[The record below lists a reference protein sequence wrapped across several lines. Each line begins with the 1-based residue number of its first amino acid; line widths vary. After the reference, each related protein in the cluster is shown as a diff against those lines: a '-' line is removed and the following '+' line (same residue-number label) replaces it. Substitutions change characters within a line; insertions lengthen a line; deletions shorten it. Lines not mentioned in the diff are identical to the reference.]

1 MLSTDP
7 SKMSPKYKC
16 MVSGKAR
23 MEPCSG
29 CPNTKGCMSRA
40 MQYKENEEMDMEEKA
55 IVKIGPDGAPV
66 KCAKGADLADC
77 GYKAGAKVCGKCGAM
92 ATQVKEGMEE
102 EDEPMPTEEDD
113 MTEDAAEVAASKKP
127 VASMNP
133 EEESED
139 SEEVVEEEGE
149 EKFMNNDPL
158 DERYIPGSGKK
169 MMFDDPAEERVRL
182 REAGRTRM
190 QQMGKKSADYDE
202 GGFLCGYSREVK
214 SAGSSIC
221 ASCPGGCQPEEDLP
235 TLIEIEGIAA
245 DTFDGKVT
253 DSGYSTDH
261 DVFLVAMDRKSDG
274 EGIVVMFD
282 GSTAECVGWRKKDI
296 GFSEVEVIGFNDAK
310 EIALKSIDGEFVDV
324 ETDVYNGQDA
334 YVVNIKTGESE
345 ATDVYV
351 GLGGEILAVDTLDYA
366 EAAEIAMKRAYST
379 DERNAMAE
387 SGEAME
393 DGSFPIKDT
402 DDLRNAIMAYGRAKN
417 QAAAKAHI
425 MKRAKDLD
433 AADMIPESWTQKS
446 GEEAAFLADLMEFE
460 VLAAEEDI

>member
-55 IVKIGPDGAPV
+55 VVKIGTDGVPV
-66 KCAKGADLADC
+66 KCAKGADLAEC

-92 ATQVKEGMEE
+92 AVQMKEDMEDDE
-102 EDEPMPTEEDD
+102 LMSNEEMDSVEDATKPAPKKKPAALMTPEDE
-113 MTEDAAEVAASKKP
+113 A
-127 VASMNP
+127 
-133 EEESED
+133 ED
-139 SEEVVEEEGE
+139 SEEIMEEEGE
-149 EKFMNNDPL
+149 DKFMNDDPL
-158 DERYIPGSGKK
+158 DEEHIPGSGKK
-169 MMFDDPAEERVRL
+169 MMADDPTEERKRL
-182 REAGRTRM
+182 RQAGRVRM

-202 GGFLCGYSREVK
+202 GGFLCGYSREIK

-245 DTFDGKVT
+245 DTFEGKVT

-282 GSTAECVGWRKKDI
+282 GSTAECVGWRKKEL
-296 GFSEVEVIGFNDAK
+296 GFTEVEVIGFNDAK
-310 EIALKSIDGEFVDV
+310 EIAMKSIDGEFVDV

-366 EAAEIAMKRAYST
+366 EAAEIALKRMYGEEQRST
-379 DERNAMAE
+379 MAE
-387 SGEAME
+387 EGTALP
-393 DGSFPIKDT
+393 DGSYPIKDT
-402 DDLRNAIMAYGRAKN
+402 EDLRNAIMAYGRAKDK
-417 QAAAKAHI
+417 AAAKAHI

-433 AADMIPESWTQKS
+433 AEDMIPESWTQKS

>member
-1 MLSTDP
+1 
-7 SKMSPKYKC
+7 
-16 MVSGKAR
+16 
-23 MEPCSG
+23 
-29 CPNTKGCMSRA
+29 
-40 MQYKENEEMDMEEKA
+40 MDMEEKA
-55 IVKIGPDGAPV
+55 VVKVGADGAPV
-66 KCAKGADLADC
+66 KCAKGADISEC

-92 ATQVKEGMEE
+92 AVQMKEDMEDDE
-102 EDEPMPTEEDD
+102 LMSNEDMDAVEGATKPAPKKKPAALMTPEDE
-113 MTEDAAEVAASKKP
+113 A
-127 VASMNP
+127 
-133 EEESED
+133 ED
-139 SEEVVEEEGE
+139 SEELMEEEGDD
-149 EKFMNNDPL
+149 KFMNDDPL
-158 DERYIPGSGKK
+158 DEEHIPGSGKK
-169 MMFDDPAEERVRL
+169 MMADDPTEERNRL
-182 REAGRTRM
+182 RRAGRARM

-282 GSTAECVGWRKKDI
+282 GSTAECVGWRKKEL
-296 GFSEVEVIGFNDAK
+296 GFTEVEVIGFNDAK
-310 EIALKSIDGEFVDV
+310 EIAMKSVDGEFVDV
-324 ETDVYNGQDA
+324 ETDTYDGQDA

-345 ATDVYV
+345 AADVYV

-366 EAAEIAMKRAYST
+366 EAAEIALKRMYTEEQRSSMA
-379 DERNAMAE
+379 DEGVALP
-387 SGEAME
+387 
-393 DGSFPIKDT
+393 DGSYPIKDT
-402 DDLRNAIMAYGRAKN
+402 DDLRNAIMAYGRAKDK
-417 QAAAKAHI
+417 AAAKAHI

-433 AADMIPESWTQKS
+433 AEDMIPESWSQKT

>member
-55 IVKIGPDGAPV
+55 VVKIGTDGVPV
-66 KCAKGADLADC
+66 KCAKGADLAEC

-92 ATQVKEGMEE
+92 AVQMKEDMEDDE
-102 EDEPMPTEEDD
+102 LMSNEEMDSVEDATKPAPKKKPAALMTPEDE
-113 MTEDAAEVAASKKP
+113 A
-127 VASMNP
+127 
-133 EEESED
+133 ED
-139 SEEVVEEEGE
+139 SEEMMEEEGE
-149 EKFMNNDPL
+149 DKFMNDDPL
-158 DERYIPGSGKK
+158 DEEHIPGSGKK
-169 MMFDDPAEERVRL
+169 MMADDPTEERKRL
-182 REAGRTRM
+182 RQAGRVRM

-202 GGFLCGYSREVK
+202 GGFLCGYSREIK

-274 EGIVVMFD
+274 ESIVVMFD
-282 GSTAECVGWRKKDI
+282 GSTAECVGWRKKEL
-296 GFSEVEVIGFNDAK
+296 GFTEVEVIGFNDAK
-310 EIALKSIDGEFVDV
+310 EIAMKSIDGEFVDV

-366 EAAEIAMKRAYST
+366 EAAEIALKRMYGEEQRST
-379 DERNAMAE
+379 MAE
-387 SGEAME
+387 EGTALP
-393 DGSFPIKDT
+393 DGSYPIKDT
-402 DDLRNAIMAYGRAKN
+402 EDLRNAIMAYGRAKDK
-417 QAAAKAHI
+417 AAAKAHI

-433 AADMIPESWTQKS
+433 AEDMIPESWTQKS